1 MESLSDLVK
10 VFGPVGAMAL
20 AGCWLLWRHVV
31 YLTKQLIELSKTS
44 TAAMTRLAEKLEKKE
59 DR

>member
-1 MESLSDLVK
+1 MDELKALVA
-10 VFGPVGAMAL
+10 VFGPVGGMAL
-20 AGCWLLWRHVV
+20 IGCYFLWRQVV
-31 YLTKQLIELSKTS
+31 YLTKQLIELSKAS